1 MTVARTYFFN
11 RMDGDELARLCNARE
26 DFFLENVDDLEPA
39 IGRLQAMLGNAGLRS
54 AVEHAPLNPAPGL
67 GDLASAAVPA
77 LGLIWASARLLGFA
91 VRPRADAT
99 LRLTSNTSISV
110 VFSRSPNAP

>member
-1 MTVARTYFFN
+1 MTMARTYFFN

-26 DFFLENVDDLEPA
+26 DFFLENVDDLRDA
-39 IGRLQAMLGNAGLRS
+39 VGRIQAMLDSAGLRS
-54 AVEHAPLNPAPGL
+54 SVEHAPLNPAPGL
-67 GDLASAAVPA
+67 GDLVSAAVPA
-77 LGLIWASARLLGFA
+77 LGLIWASVRLLGSA
-91 VRPRADAT
+91 VPPRADAT